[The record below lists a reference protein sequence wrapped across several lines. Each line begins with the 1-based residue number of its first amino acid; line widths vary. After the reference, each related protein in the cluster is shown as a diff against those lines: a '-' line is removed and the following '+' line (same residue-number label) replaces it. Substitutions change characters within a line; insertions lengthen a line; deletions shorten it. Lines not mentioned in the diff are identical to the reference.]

1 MGKSFYSSSSSFF
14 FHDTA
19 TTEIYTL
26 SLHDA
31 LPIFAG
37 LFASTT
43 AIANAYVTETTS
55 SANRSKGMG
64 LIGAAF
70 GLGLVFGPVIGGYFG
85 GGDIDNINYK
95 MPFIFAIIVAIVSFV
110 LAHFILI
117 EPKKRNKQ
125 FISINFL
132 DSFKDLINLFKIPA
146 LLFLITVSFLVTF
159 SFAGFETT
167 FALWTERA
175 MSWAPKQTGFAFTFT
190 ALLAALVQGVFIGKL
205 TKSFGEIKLLITS
218 CFLMSIGLFFI
229 SLSTQSL
236 FAQEIITLKSEF
248 LSFLGFETIYIS
260 LKFLILIIAL
270 GILGISV
277 GLGNPSLNSLL
288 SKNLNKGIIGTSF
301 GVVQSVGSLA
311 RILSPLAMGNLFYF
325 FGMNSPYN
333 FGTFLMF
340 ISLLIFFYYFFFFQ
354 AEDGIRDRLVTGVQ
368 TCALPISY
376 RPRKTSRQSSRKVND
391 SGRHSCDASHLS
403 NHLSILYA
411 VVVEQLEPQML
422 DRQLEIGRAS
432 CRERV

>member
-1 MGKSFYSSSSSFF
+1 MYALFLIVFSNLLGFGIIIPLLPYYAEHFGANPNEVTLLMASYSLMQLIFSPILGRISDIYGRKKILVLCLIGSAISYFLLYF
-14 FHDTA
+14 A
-19 TTEIYTL
+19 TNF
-26 SLHDA
+26 A
-31 LPIFAG
+31 LVLFARSVAG
-37 LFASTT
+37 LFGSTT

-55 SANRSKGMG
+55 SINRSKGMG

-70 GLGLVFGPVIGGYFG
+70 GLGFVFGPVIGGYFG
-85 GGDIDNINYK
+85 GGDINNIDYK
-95 MPFIFAIIVAIVSFV
+95 TPFFFAFVVAIISCL
-110 LAHFILI
+110 LAYFILI

-218 CFLMSIGLFFI
+218 CFLMLIGLFFI
-229 SLSTQSL
+229 TLSIQNL
-236 FAQEIITLKSEF
+236 FYLTFS
-248 LSFLGFETIYIS
+248 
-260 LKFLILIIAL
+260 L

-288 SKNLNKGIIGTSF
+288 SKNLSKNIIGASF
-301 GVVQSVGSLA
+301 GVIQSVGSLA
-311 RILSPLAMGNLFYF
+311 RILSPLVAGNLFYF
-325 FGMNSPYN
+325 FGINSPYN
-333 FGTFLMF
+333 FGAFLMF
-340 ISLLIFFYYFFFFQ
+340 ICLLIFFYYFF
-354 AEDGIRDRLVTGVQ
+354 ILKKS
-368 TCALPISY
+368 I
-376 RPRKTSRQSSRKVND
+376 KT
-391 SGRHSCDASHLS
+391 
-403 NHLSILYA
+403 
-411 VVVEQLEPQML
+411 
-422 DRQLEIGRAS
+422 
-432 CRERV
+432 

>member
-1 MGKSFYSSSSSFF
+1 MHALFLIVFSNLLGFGIIIPLLPYYAENFGANPNEVTLLMASYSLMQLIFSPILGRISDIYGRKKILILCLIGSAISYFLLYFATSFGLVLFARS
-14 FHDTA
+14 
-19 TTEIYTL
+19 I
-26 SLHDA
+26 
-31 LPIFAG
+31 AG

-95 MPFIFAIIVAIVSFV
+95 MPFIIAIIVAIISFV

-218 CFLMSIGLFFI
+218 CFLMLIGLFFI
-229 SLSTQSL
+229 TLSIQNL
-236 FAQEIITLKSEF
+236 FYLTFS
-248 LSFLGFETIYIS
+248 
-260 LKFLILIIAL
+260 L

-288 SKNLNKGIIGTSF
+288 SKNLSKNIIGASF
-301 GVVQSVGSLA
+301 GVIQSVGSLA
-311 RILSPLAMGNLFYF
+311 RILSPLVAGNLFYF
-325 FGMNSPYN
+325 FGINSPYN
-333 FGTFLMF
+333 FGAFLMF
-340 ISLLIFFYYFFFFQ
+340 ICLLIFFYYFF
-354 AEDGIRDRLVTGVQ
+354 ILKKS
-368 TCALPISY
+368 I
-376 RPRKTSRQSSRKVND
+376 KT
-391 SGRHSCDASHLS
+391 
-403 NHLSILYA
+403 
-411 VVVEQLEPQML
+411 
-422 DRQLEIGRAS
+422 
-432 CRERV
+432 

>member
-1 MGKSFYSSSSSFF
+1 MHALFLIVFSNLLGFGIIIPLLPYYAENFGANPNEVTLLMASYSLMQLIFSPILGRISDIYGRKKILILCLIGSAISYFLLYFATSFGLVLFARS
-14 FHDTA
+14 
-19 TTEIYTL
+19 I
-26 SLHDA
+26 
-31 LPIFAG
+31 AG

-95 MPFIFAIIVAIVSFV
+95 MPFIIAIIVAIISFV

-218 CFLMSIGLFFI
+218 SFLMLIGLFFI
-229 SLSTQSL
+229 TLSIQNL
-236 FAQEIITLKSEF
+236 FYLTFS
-248 LSFLGFETIYIS
+248 
-260 LKFLILIIAL
+260 L

-288 SKNLNKGIIGTSF
+288 SKNLSKNIIGASF
-301 GVVQSVGSLA
+301 GVIQSVGSLA
-311 RILSPLAMGNLFYF
+311 RILSPLVAGNLFYF
-325 FGMNSPYN
+325 FGINSPYN
-333 FGTFLMF
+333 FGAFLMF
-340 ISLLIFFYYFFFFQ
+340 ICLLIFFYYFF
-354 AEDGIRDRLVTGVQ
+354 ILKKS
-368 TCALPISY
+368 I
-376 RPRKTSRQSSRKVND
+376 KT
-391 SGRHSCDASHLS
+391 
-403 NHLSILYA
+403 
-411 VVVEQLEPQML
+411 
-422 DRQLEIGRAS
+422 
-432 CRERV
+432 

>member
-1 MGKSFYSSSSSFF
+1 MHALFLIVFSNLLGFGIIIPLLPYYAENFGANPNEVTLLMASYSLMQLIFSPILGRISDIYGRKKILILCLIGSAISYFLLYFATSFGLVLFARS
-14 FHDTA
+14 
-19 TTEIYTL
+19 I
-26 SLHDA
+26 
-31 LPIFAG
+31 AG

-95 MPFIFAIIVAIVSFV
+95 MPFIFAIIVAIISFV

-159 SFAGFETT
+159 SFAGFEST

-218 CFLMSIGLFFI
+218 CFLMLIGLFFI
-229 SLSTQSL
+229 TLSIQNL
-236 FAQEIITLKSEF
+236 FYLTFS
-248 LSFLGFETIYIS
+248 
-260 LKFLILIIAL
+260 L

-288 SKNLNKGIIGTSF
+288 SKNLSKNIIGASF
-301 GVVQSVGSLA
+301 GVIQSVGSLA
-311 RILSPLAMGNLFYF
+311 RILSPLVAGNLFYF
-325 FGMNSPYN
+325 FGINSPYN
-333 FGTFLMF
+333 FGAFLMF
-340 ISLLIFFYYFFFFQ
+340 ICLLIFFYYFF
-354 AEDGIRDRLVTGVQ
+354 ILKKS
-368 TCALPISY
+368 I
-376 RPRKTSRQSSRKVND
+376 KT
-391 SGRHSCDASHLS
+391 
-403 NHLSILYA
+403 
-411 VVVEQLEPQML
+411 
-422 DRQLEIGRAS
+422 
-432 CRERV
+432 

>member
-1 MGKSFYSSSSSFF
+1 MYALFLIVFSNLLGFGIIIPLLPYYAEHFGANPNEVTLLMASYSLMQLIFSPILGRISDIYGRKKILVLCLIGSAISYFLLYF
-14 FHDTA
+14 A
-19 TTEIYTL
+19 TNF
-26 SLHDA
+26 A
-31 LPIFAG
+31 LVLFARSVAG
-37 LFASTT
+37 LFGSTT

-85 GGDIDNINYK
+85 GGDINNIDYK
-95 MPFIFAIIVAIVSFV
+95 TPFFFAFLVAIISCI
-110 LAHFILI
+110 LAYFILI

-132 DSFKDLINLFKIPA
+132 DSFKDLIDLFKIPA
-146 LLFLITVSFLVTF
+146 LLFLIILSFLITF

-175 MSWAPKQTGFAFTFT
+175 MNWASRQTGYAFTFT
-190 ALLAALVQGVFIGKL
+190 ALLVAIIQGVFIGKL
-205 TKSFGEIKLLITS
+205 TKKFGELKLLITS
-218 CFLMSIGLFFI
+218 CFLMLVGLFFI
-229 SLSTQSL
+229 TLSAQNL
-236 FAQEIITLKSEF
+236 FYLT
-248 LSFLGFETIYIS
+248 
-260 LKFLILIIAL
+260 IAL

-325 FGMNSPYN
+325 FGKNSPYN
-333 FGTFLMF
+333 FGAFLMF
-340 ISLLIFFYYFFFFQ
+340 ISLLIFFYYFF
-354 AEDGIRDRLVTGVQ
+354 ILKKS
-368 TCALPISY
+368 I
-376 RPRKTSRQSSRKVND
+376 KT
-391 SGRHSCDASHLS
+391 
-403 NHLSILYA
+403 
-411 VVVEQLEPQML
+411 
-422 DRQLEIGRAS
+422 
-432 CRERV
+432 

>member
-1 MGKSFYSSSSSFF
+1 MHALFLIVFSNLLGFGIIIPLLPYYAENFGANPNEVTLLMASYSLMQLIFSPILGRISDIYGRKKILILCLIGSAISYFLLYFATSFGLVLFARS
-14 FHDTA
+14 
-19 TTEIYTL
+19 I
-26 SLHDA
+26 
-31 LPIFAG
+31 AG

-95 MPFIFAIIVAIVSFV
+95 MPFIFAIIVAIISFV

-175 MSWAPKQTGFAFTFT
+175 MSWASKQTGFAFTFT

-218 CFLMSIGLFFI
+218 SFLMLIGLFFI
-229 SLSTQSL
+229 TLSIQNL
-236 FAQEIITLKSEF
+236 FYLTFS
-248 LSFLGFETIYIS
+248 
-260 LKFLILIIAL
+260 L

-288 SKNLNKGIIGTSF
+288 SKNLSKNIIGASF
-301 GVVQSVGSLA
+301 GVIQSVGSLA
-311 RILSPLAMGNLFYF
+311 RILSPLVAGNLFYF
-325 FGMNSPYN
+325 FGINSPYN
-333 FGTFLMF
+333 FGAFLMF
-340 ISLLIFFYYFFFFQ
+340 ICLLIFFYYFF
-354 AEDGIRDRLVTGVQ
+354 ILKKS
-368 TCALPISY
+368 I
-376 RPRKTSRQSSRKVND
+376 KT
-391 SGRHSCDASHLS
+391 
-403 NHLSILYA
+403 
-411 VVVEQLEPQML
+411 
-422 DRQLEIGRAS
+422 
-432 CRERV
+432 